1 MPTIVWFKDGAEVNE
16 TDDTNIQILTIPA
29 TRASRI
35 VVLAVSTEY
44 NGEYKC
50 IASNV
55 AGSISTSI
63 QINLQG
69 IKYPYNLNQHCIHI
83 HGLKL
88 PQDCIMYR
96 VLPDPRNFANIDD
109 TSTSQATVYPHPS
122 LK

>member
-16 TDDTNIQILTIPA
+16 TDDSNIQILAIPGPA
-29 TRASRI
+29 TSFSSI
-35 VVLAVSTEY
+35 GVSAVSTEY

-69 IKYPYNLNQHCIHI
+69 IKYPYNL
-83 HGLKL
+83 
-88 PQDCIMYR
+88 
-96 VLPDPRNFANIDD
+96 
-109 TSTSQATVYPHPS
+109 TSIAYTYTD
-122 LK
+122 